1 MDPWKS
7 DELFYKDFFLPL
19 FEKCIK
25 HIKIGGNVCFNIS
38 PKMYE
43 DALKHGL
50 PECDSEENLLQQLGQ
65 QKGKKKQDK
74 IYIWQK
80 YA

>member
-1 MDPWKS
+1 
-7 DELFYKDFFLPL
+7 
-19 FEKCIK
+19 
-25 HIKIGGNVCFNIS
+25 
-38 PKMYE
+38 MYE
-43 DALKHGL
+43 DALKYGL

-80 YA
+80 QG